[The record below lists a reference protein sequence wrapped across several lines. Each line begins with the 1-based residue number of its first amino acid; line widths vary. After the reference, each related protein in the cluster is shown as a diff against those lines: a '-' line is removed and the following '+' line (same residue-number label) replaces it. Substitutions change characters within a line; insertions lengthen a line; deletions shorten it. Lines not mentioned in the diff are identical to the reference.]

1 MSTRLKVLGGTRS
14 LGAPRL
20 CDTCQCGVVTRG
32 APDSDEDIFCTVTAR
47 RLARAV
53 VECNRYVDRSQ
64 PSLWDM
70 RQIAWVLDTDPKRQ
84 RMGFIRA
91 NEWETKHEDE
101 DLLPSKYR

>member
-1 MSTRLKVLGGTRS
+1 
-14 LGAPRL
+14 
-20 CDTCQCGVVTRG
+20 
-32 APDSDEDIFCTVTAR
+32 
-47 RLARAV
+47 
-53 VECNRYVDRSQ
+53 
-64 PSLWDM
+64 M

>member
-1 MSTRLKVLGGTRS
+1 
-14 LGAPRL
+14 
-20 CDTCQCGVVTRG
+20 VVTRG
-32 APDSDEDIFCTVTAR
+32 APDSDEDIFCTVTER

-53 VECNRYVDRSQ
+53 VECNRYVDRNQ